1 MATIDQLKTE
11 LNALGIEYPPKAT
24 KATLERLLSEYMDVE
39 VSEEPETPEIPEVAE
54 VAEDLPEPVK
64 TGRRV
69 DLSQTSSNLLN
80 VREIPEGTVLGYLKD
95 EEEIAVI
102 EDAGDWLKIDWQGR
116 EANVMSRYVR

>member
-11 LNALGIEYPPKAT
+11 LNALGIEYLPKAT
-24 KATLERLLSEYMDVE
+24 KATLERLLSEYMTVE
-39 VSEEPETPEIPEVAE
+39 VYEDTEIPETPEDE
-54 VAEDLPEPVK
+54 EDLPEPVK

-80 VREIPEGTVLGYLKD
+80 VREIPEGTVLGYLKN

-116 EANVMSRYVR
+116 EAYVMSRYVR